1 MDSVNKRQKRWI
13 YSIVSGV
20 ISIIIGALLVIYKK
34 DALDVILIISGV
46 LLIFDGAIAI
56 IGGLMDKVAI
66 PVVVGGLFVALGIAM
81 IVFTALFADI
91 FMVLLGILFI
101 FLGILGAMSAFEKS
115 MESFIGMIFSLVFA
129 ILLIAAGIIVL
140 FNIDD
145 AADWV
150 MIAVGIM
157 SIVSGVIDVIGGL
170 LTYRL
175 MKDVKEFKEKRQ
187 AE

>member
-46 LLIFDGAIAI
+46 LLIIDGVIAVL
-56 IGGLMDKVAI
+56 GGVLDKKLI
-66 PVVVGGLFVALGIAM
+66 PIVVGGLFIALGIAM
-81 IVFTALFADI
+81 IVFTSLFSDI
-91 FMVLLGILFI
+91 FMVLLGILLI
-101 FLGILGAMSAFEKS
+101 FLGILGAMTPFEKS
-115 MESFIGMIFSLVFA
+115 MDSFIGMIFSLIFA
-129 ILLIAAGIIVL
+129 AILIAAGIITL
-140 FNIDD
+140 LNIDD

-157 SIVSGVIDVIGGL
+157 TIVSGVIDVIGGL
-170 LTYRL
+170 MTYRL
-175 MKDVKEFKEKRQ
+175 MKDVKEFKARKE

>member
-13 YSIVSGV
+13 YSIVSGI

-91 FMVLLGILFI
+91 FMVLLGILLI
-101 FLGILGAMSAFEKS
+101 FLGVLGAMSAFEKA
-115 MESFIGMIFSLVFA
+115 MDSFIGMIFSLVFA
-129 ILLIAAGIIVL
+129 VILIVAGIIVL
-140 FNIDD
+140 LNLDD

-157 SIVSGVIDVIGGL
+157 TIVSGVIDVIGGL
-170 LTYRL
+170 LTYKM
-175 MKDVKEFKEKRQ
+175 MKDVQEFKARKE

>member
-46 LLIFDGAIAI
+46 LLIIDGVIAVL
-56 IGGLMDKVAI
+56 GGVLDKKLI
-66 PVVVGGLFVALGIAM
+66 PIVVGGLFIALGIAM
-81 IVFTALFADI
+81 IVFTSLFSDI
-91 FMVLLGILFI
+91 FMVLLGILLI
-101 FLGILGAMSAFEKS
+101 FLGILGAMTAFEKS
-115 MESFIGMIFSLVFA
+115 MDSFIGMIFSLIFA
-129 ILLIAAGIIVL
+129 VILIAAGIITL
-140 FNIDD
+140 LNIDD

-157 SIVSGVIDVIGGL
+157 TIVSGVIDVIGGL
-170 LTYRL
+170 MMYRL
-175 MKDVKEFKEKRQ
+175 RKDVKELKERRN

>member
-13 YSIVSGV
+13 YSVVSGV

-46 LLIFDGAIAI
+46 LLIIDGVIAVL
-56 IGGLMDKVAI
+56 GGILDKKLVPI
-66 PVVVGGLFVALGIAM
+66 VVGGLFIALGIAM
-81 IVFTALFADI
+81 IVFTSLFSDI

-115 MESFIGMIFSLVFA
+115 MESIIGMIFSLVFA

-170 LTYRL
+170 MTYRL
-175 MKDVKEFKEKRQ
+175 MKDVKEFKERRK